1 MAAGELLGDDQ
12 TEHRVAEELQ
22 PLVGRKTA
30 VLVGEGAMG
39 DGAHDELVV
48 GDRAEEIDEGREVL
62 VRTGP
67 PGHHSLASASVTASP
82 TVRSRSSS
90 SSAMRNSPGAYGASC
105 SSTISATSTRASE
118 SACRSAKSLTQVT
131 DVGSRSRTV
140 ATASR
145 TTANTSSRPGRCP
158 AAVPVPFTTPPSPCD
173 ILPQPYCFVA
183 PARPAPARR
192 RATSPAIASVTRG
205 TTCSRTAAAAS
216 L

>member
-1 MAAGELLGDDQ
+1 MAAVELLGDDQ

-82 TVRSRSSS
+82 TVCSRSSS
-90 SSAMRNSPGAYGASC
+90 SSAMRNSPGAYGASR

-118 SACRSAKSLTQVT
+118 SAWRSAKSLSQVT

-158 AAVPVPFTTPPSPCD
+158 AAVPVAFTAPPLS
-173 ILPQPYCFVA
+173 L
-183 PARPAPARR
+183 RHPAPALLLR
-192 RATSPAIASVTRG
+192 SPRQTGAGASARDEPG
-205 TTCSRTAAAAS
+205 HRLGHARDNLLADGAR
-216 L
+216 